1 MTPGKISEKTTRTN
15 IYISA
20 SAMANLKKL
29 SEQNM
34 GAPVAELIRRAGKA
48 GLRDAFISAAFQ
60 VGSGN
65 MDMTK

>member
-1 MTPGKISEKTTRTN
+1 MTPGKISDKTTRTN

-34 GAPVAELIRRAGKA
+34 GAPVAELIRRAIDEYLKA
-48 GLRDAFISAAFQ
+48 HLKKS
-60 VGSGN
+60 
-65 MDMTK
+65 